1 MQTGLT
7 DGVVLLRP
15 LEMTDCDALY
25 AAVKESST
33 ELSRWLPWCHP
44 DYAPGESAAFINHT
58 IQWWENKS
66 QFTFGIFDAA
76 DGTLS
81 GTTAVN
87 HINRQHRYANIGYWI
102 RTGRTRRGFASR
114 SLRIAAAFAFQT
126 LELTRVEIAAQPDNL
141 ASRGVAER
149 AGATFEGIL
158 RNRIVV
164 RGQPSPA
171 ALYSLVPEDL
181 SRS

>member
-1 MQTGLT
+1 MQTTLT
-7 DGVVLLRP
+7 DGVVMLRP

-25 AAVKESST
+25 AAVKESSP
-33 ELSRWLPWCHP
+33 ELCRWLPWCHP
-44 DYAPGESAAFINHT
+44 DYAPGETAAFINSA
-58 IQWWENKS
+58 IQWWANQS
-66 QFTFGIFDAA
+66 QFSFAILDAA
-76 DGTLS
+76 DGTYS
-81 GTTAVN
+81 GTTGIN

-102 RTGRTRRGFASR
+102 RTSRTRRGFASR
-114 SLRIAAAFAFQT
+114 ALKLAAGFAFQS
-126 LELTRVEIAAQPDNL
+126 LGLARVEIAAQPDNI

-164 RGQPSPA
+164 RGQSCPA